1 MGGIFRLAVVAAPGC
16 SEVSV
21 ESQGKLLALSTLMGK
36 DLPHQSSDLMQLLAQ
51 WDHWCDLIA
60 QKVEANADRFAQE
73 GKPAGS
79 VKFLPPIAAPG
90 KLVCIGANYH
100 DHVAEMPVPM
110 VPTYPYSFLKP
121 PNNTLRGSGDTV
133 AVPKG
138 VKMMD
143 WEAELAVIIGT
154 KCAEVRAA
162 QALDV
167 VAGYANLNDLSA
179 RDWIAGRPALGIDWI
194 RHKAFDGFAPMGPYV
209 APRRLVEDP
218 QNLPLRLSVNGVLKQ
233 NSSTAQMIF
242 GVAAII
248 EFLSGIMTLYPG
260 DIIATGTAAGV
271 GHGRKPPEYLRP
283 GDVVRMEVGSLGE
296 LVTFI
301 A

>member
-1 MGGIFRLAVVAAPGC
+1 MGGIFRLAVVAASGS
-16 SEVSV
+16 SEVFV
-21 ESQGKLLALSTLMGK
+21 ELQGKLLALSTLLGEA
-36 DLPHQSSDLMQLLAQ
+36 LPQPSDLMPMLEQ
-51 WDHWCDLIA
+51 WDHWSGLLA
-60 QKVEANADRFAQE
+60 RKVEANADRFEQE
-73 GKPAGS
+73 GKPASS
-79 VKFLPPIAAPG
+79 VKFLPPIAVPG
-90 KLVCIGANYH
+90 KIVCIGANYH

-121 PNNTLRGSGDTV
+121 ANNTLRGSGDAV

-154 KCAEVRAA
+154 ECAAVSAA
-162 QALDV
+162 KALDV
-167 VAGYANLNDLSA
+167 VAGYANFNDLSA
-179 RDWIAGRPALGIDWI
+179 RDWIAGRPAIGIDWI

-209 APRRLVEDP
+209 VPRQFVEDP

-248 EFLSGIMTLYPG
+248 EHLSGVMTLYPG

-271 GHGRKPPEYLRP
+271 GHGRKPAEYLRA

-296 LVTFI
+296 LVTLI
-301 A
+301 T